1 MDYYLI
7 IFNALNNPTININ
20 IAKTALSVILNKFIY
35 ISLRAIIIKRFRK
48 IKRDNVKNTP
58 LSFDTFL
65 K

>member
-7 IFNALNNPTININ
+7 IFNALNNPTINSN
-20 IAKTALSVILNKFIY
+20 IAKTTLSVILNKFIY
-35 ISLRAIIIKRFRK
+35 ISLRAIIIKRFSK

>member
-7 IFNALNNPTININ
+7 IFNALNNPNIN
-20 IAKTALSVILNKFIY
+20 NNIVKTTLSVILNTFIY
-35 ISLRAIIIKRFRK
+35 RSPRAIIIKRFRK

-58 LSFDTFL
+58 LSFDIFL